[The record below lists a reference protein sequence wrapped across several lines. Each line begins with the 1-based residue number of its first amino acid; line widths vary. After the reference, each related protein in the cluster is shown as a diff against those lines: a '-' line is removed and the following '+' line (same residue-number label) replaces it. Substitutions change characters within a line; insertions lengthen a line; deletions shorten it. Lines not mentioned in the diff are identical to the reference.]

1 MSAINAIYNANVY
14 LDGVNLLGRAAEFK
28 MPEIEISQDEHKG
41 LGMVGTIK
49 LPSGVEALE
58 GEITWNSVYPEV
70 AAKAFNP
77 FKAAQLMVRGN
88 LQTFNAQGL
97 AQEVPVV
104 ITVAALFSKN
114 ALGTFKPKEKK
125 RAQHHV
131 SGARSPRR
139 GRRPRNAVLQR
150 LYQHLPRQRHG
161 RAGAVPPKRRRITQA
176 ADKPTAPDSR

>member
-28 MPEIEISQDEHKG
+28 MPEIEISQDEHTG

-58 GEITWNSVYPEV
+58 GEITWNSIYPEV

-114 ALGTFKPKEKK
+114 ALGTFKPKGKSEHSTTFQAHEV
-125 RAQHHV
+125 RAVADGREMLYYNAFTNTYRVNGTDVLAQYRRNV
-131 SGARSPRR
+131 GA
-139 GRRPRNAVLQR
+139 
-150 LYQHLPRQRHG
+150 
-161 RAGAVPPKRRRITQA
+161 
-176 ADKPTAPDSR
+176 

>member
-28 MPEIEISQDEHKG
+28 MPENEISQDEHKG

-114 ALGTFKPKEKK
+114 ALGTFKPKEKSEHSTMFQAHEV
-125 RAQHHV
+125 RAVADGREMLYYNAFTNTYRVNGTDVLAQYRRNV
-131 SGARSPRR
+131 GA
-139 GRRPRNAVLQR
+139 
-150 LYQHLPRQRHG
+150 
-161 RAGAVPPKRRRITQA
+161 
-176 ADKPTAPDSR
+176 

>member
-114 ALGTFKPKEKK
+114 ALGTFKPKEKSK
-125 RAQHHV
+125 HSTTFQAHEVRAVADGREMLYYNAFTNTYRVNGTDVMAQYRRNV
-131 SGARSPRR
+131 GA
-139 GRRPRNAVLQR
+139 
-150 LYQHLPRQRHG
+150 
-161 RAGAVPPKRRRITQA
+161 
-176 ADKPTAPDSR
+176 

>member
-114 ALGTFKPKEKK
+114 ALGTFKPKEKSEHRTTFQAHEV
-125 RAQHHV
+125 RAVADGREMLYYNAFTNTYRVNGTDVLAQYRRNV
-131 SGARSPRR
+131 GA
-139 GRRPRNAVLQR
+139 
-150 LYQHLPRQRHG
+150 
-161 RAGAVPPKRRRITQA
+161 
-176 ADKPTAPDSR
+176 